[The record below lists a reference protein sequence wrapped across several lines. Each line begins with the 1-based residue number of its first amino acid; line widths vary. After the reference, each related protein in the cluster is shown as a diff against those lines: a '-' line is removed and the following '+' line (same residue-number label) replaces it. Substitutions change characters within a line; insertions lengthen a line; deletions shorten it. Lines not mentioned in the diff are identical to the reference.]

1 MITPYRRQVQKMRQL
16 LRKNNLQEVTVGSTE
31 EFQGQ
36 ERRVIIVSTVR
47 SSPEYVSTDNQYK
60 LGFLKNPKRFNVAI
74 TRYSELTL
82 LTTFYS

>member
-60 LGFLKNPKRFNVAI
+60 LGFLKNSKRFNVAI
-74 TRYSELTL
+74 TRY
-82 LTTFYS
+82 

>member
-36 ERRVIIVSTVR
+36 ERKVIILTTVR
-47 SSPEYVSTDNQYK
+47 SNPDFIQLDK
-60 LGFLKNPKRFNVAI
+60 LANIGFLKNKKRFEFMIYQRVIHFHDIN
-74 TRYSELTL
+74 LTI
-82 LTTFYS
+82 